1 VRLYELAY
9 GCRLFGEL
17 AGVDTATTDLRA
29 KTNGRV
35 DLGDPEHAKALLVW
49 LNKWGCRQFAIE
61 HHSTAA
67 SMLAEWGA
75 RWLDSLPK
83 PNASL
88 SKLSTRQLAT
98 TADAYADLKDRQA
111 STRRTPNGK
120 IAIVTVGATG
130 AGKALHALRPRVLP
144 PWDDPMR
151 AALSFDGGRDSYLAY
166 LLDVQQ
172 QMRGIEAEAAA
183 MGIAAKDIPKVLGR
197 PSSSLPKMIDEY
209 LWITLTRGHV
219 PPSEEALATWTSWA
233 RTLRPT
239 R

>member
-1 VRLYELAY
+1 MRLYELAY

-17 AGVDTATTDLRA
+17 AGADTASADLNTA
-29 KTNGRV
+29 TKGRV
-35 DLGDPEHAKALLVW
+35 DLGNPAHARALLVW

-61 HHSTAA
+61 HHPTAA
-67 SMLAEWGA
+67 SMLADWGA

-88 SKLSTRQLAT
+88 SKLSARQLAT

-151 AALSFDGGRDSYLAY
+151 AALSLDGGRDSYLAY
-166 LLDVQQ
+166 LLEVQQ

-183 MGIAAKDIPKVLGR
+183 VGIAAKDIPKVLGR
-197 PSSSLPKMIDEY
+197 PTSSLPKMIDEY
-209 LWITLTRGHV
+209 YWLTLTRGLEI
-219 PPSEEALATWTSWA
+219 PTADELATWNTWA
-233 RTLRPT
+233 TARSTT
-239 R
+239 